1 LLDDPAVLA
10 SMVYVDLNPIR
21 SGIANT
27 VERSLHTSVY
37 ARAQHVDENDDALI
51 APLAA
56 SIHSQLFIVTTAQ
69 YLELVNWTGRTL
81 HPVERGAVAGQAPS
95 TIGRLGLRPQQWC
108 LQVPATESQY
118 ARAIGQLEMLLASA
132 KKAGVKWI
140 RGIGMARRLER
151 IADTT

>member
-1 LLDDPAVLA
+1 
-10 SMVYVDLNPIR
+10 MVYVDLNPIR

-27 VERSLHTSVY
+27 VERSFHTSVC

-51 APLAA
+51 APLSA
-56 SIHSQLFIVTTAQ
+56 SIRSQLFIVTTAQ

-81 HPVERGAVAGQAPS
+81 HPVESGAVAGQAPP

-118 ARAIGQLEMLLASA
+118 ARAIGRLEMLLASA